1 MAPRAAVGA
10 AEGEAREAGLE
21 YDVEAQQLVAEA
33 MVAFSDAMGQASA
46 RSNAGLLASATV
58 RDHACACAARPA
70 RARLVH
76 THSRARAHAR
86 VHHPTGACVDA
97 PNDVQLVYWLS
108 QCTELR
114 VLSAAAMAL
123 ARMIGTADAVHT
135 DAVKVVPDQRAPH
148 LTLSIAPIPPLN
160 HTRTSMHCAQ
170 MPADS
175 ADRQ

>member
-1 MAPRAAVGA
+1 MKQGSRQLTLDLPVKPRYG
-10 AEGEAREAGLE
+10 RE
-21 YDVEAQQLVAEA
+21 DFLV
-33 MVAFSDAMGQASA
+33 SP
-46 RSNAGLLASATV
+46 SNAHAWNMFESWPNWPDRVLL
-58 RDHACACAARPA
+58 
-70 RARLVH
+70 LLG
-76 THSRARAHAR
+76 
-86 VHHPTGACVDA
+86 PTGAGKSHLGAIWAARTDA
-97 PNDVQLVYWLS
+97 
-108 QCTELR
+108 R

-148 LTLSIAPIPPLN
+148 LTLSIALIPPLN